1 MYCQTKCGVTSLGD
15 WFHVSREGGTGGGGL
30 VHPKGENSMAC
41 LGFSVGVSEPFRLFL
56 SANGPRK

>member
-1 MYCQTKCGVTSLGD
+1 M
-15 WFHVSREGGTGGGGL
+15 SRKGETGGGRL

-56 SANGPRK
+56 SANGPIVLPCRASMQTNLLARAG